1 MIAEEVANP
10 FIIEN
15 DGRVALGASED
26 VVVPFLKPS
35 ALFEELMAALRIRA
49 SEPNVGV

>member
-1 MIAEEVANP
+1 MIAEEVANL

-26 VVVPFLKPS
+26 VVFLKPS
-35 ALFEELMAALRIRA
+35 ALFEELMSALRIRA
-49 SEPNVGV
+49 